1 MFIQYPYS
9 VIMEQTKFVLTEIF
23 RFLIIYP
30 EEVKKKNCKMILKMF
45 QIYAQKCARKKM
57 LILIKCFRK

>member
-30 EEVKKKNCKMILKMF
+30 EEVKKKL
-45 QIYAQKCARKKM
+45 
-57 LILIKCFRK
+57 